1 MLCWMSCGMVA
12 CAFLL
17 NKNRPG
23 EGAPAGE
30 AVH

>member
-1 MLCWMSCGMVA
+1 MLCWMSCIMVC

-17 NKNRPG
+17 NKNKPG